1 VTVPARLAALMGE
14 RAPLLWR
21 FLLLTVLAAIVE
33 GVTVSLAVPVL
44 TRLLSSQPTA
54 ALPWLGALLAGTGAS
69 WLLHHVAT
77 LRGFDVAGD
86 LLSTLRHRVGDHVV
100 TLPLGWFTRDRTG
113 RLGHTLSA
121 GVMDILALPVRQL
134 GALVRAL
141 VTPTTLVVAIA
152 CTAPRLALAAS
163 IVLPAVLATFWWA
176 GRLGRRADAAVTAT
190 AAEAT
195 DRLLE
200 FARSQPV
207 LRAFGRSA
215 ASLTEFDRALQN
227 LRRAERR
234 QLWLVLPPAILGGV
248 LARTAFL
255 ILLITTVS
263 LAIGAPDAASVGA
276 AVALLVVVNRIAEP
290 LSEVAGHASAIRI
303 ATTQLDAVETVLA
316 TRPLP
321 EPARPAPTPTRTD
334 IEVRDVSFGYDP
346 HHPVLDGVSFAV
358 PEGSMTA
365 LVGASGSGKTTLTR
379 LIARFWDV
387 NGGSVCIGGT
397 DVRDL
402 TTAQLTNLVAPVF
415 QETWLFNGTL
425 RDNLLVA
432 RPEAA
437 DADIAH
443 AADTARVT
451 ELVERLPEGWDTQ
464 VGEGGARL
472 SGGER
477 QRVSLA
483 RALLKD
489 APVILLDEVTGALDA
504 ENQAAVT
511 DGLLRLRGH
520 RTMLVIAHQLSTI
533 AGADHI
539 VVLDRGRI
547 VEHGRHDELLAADG
561 RYAAYWRARAEAEG
575 WRLMR
580 PAP

>member
-1 VTVPARLAALMGE
+1 VTVPSRLAALMGE
-14 RAPLLWR
+14 RAPLLWH

-44 TRLLSSQPTA
+44 TRLLSPQPTA

-69 WLLHHVAT
+69 WLLQHVAT
-77 LRGFDVAGD
+77 LRGFGVAGD

-152 CTAPRLALAAS
+152 FTAPRLALAAA
-163 IVLPAVLATFWWA
+163 IVLPAVLVTFWWA
-176 GRLGRRADAAVTAT
+176 GRVGRRADAAVTAT

-215 ASLTEFDRALQN
+215 ASLTEFDQALQN
-227 LRRAERR
+227 LRQAERR
-234 QLWLVLPPAILGGV
+234 QLWLVLPPAILNGV

-255 ILLITTVS
+255 VLLITAVS
-263 LAIGAPDAASVGA
+263 LAIGAPDTASVGA
-276 AVALLVVVNRIAEP
+276 AVSLLVVVNRIAEP

-321 EPARPAPTPTRTD
+321 APAHPAPTPTRTD
-334 IEVRDVSFGYDP
+334 IEVCDVSFGYDP
-346 HHPVLDGVSFAV
+346 HHPVLNGVSFTV

-387 NGGSVCIGGT
+387 TGGSVRIGGT

-402 TTAQLTNLVAPVF
+402 SASQLSSLVAPVF

-432 RPEAA
+432 RPDAA

-443 AADTARVT
+443 VAETARVT
-451 ELVERLPEGWDTQ
+451 ELVERLPEGWNTQ

-561 RYAAYWRARAEAEG
+561 RYAAYWRARTEADG
-575 WRLMR
+575 WRLTR

>member
-1 VTVPARLAALMGE
+1 
-14 RAPLLWR
+14 
-21 FLLLTVLAAIVE
+21 
-33 GVTVSLAVPVL
+33 
-44 TRLLSSQPTA
+44 
-54 ALPWLGALLAGTGAS
+54 
-69 WLLHHVAT
+69 
-77 LRGFDVAGD
+77 
-86 LLSTLRHRVGDHVV
+86 
-100 TLPLGWFTRDRTG
+100 
-113 RLGHTLSA
+113 
-121 GVMDILALPVRQL
+121 
-134 GALVRAL
+134 
-141 VTPTTLVVAIA
+141 
-152 CTAPRLALAAS
+152 
-163 IVLPAVLATFWWA
+163 VLATFWWA

-215 ASLTEFDRALQN
+215 ASLTEFDQALQN

-234 QLWLVLPPAILGGV
+234 QLWLVLPPAILNGV

-255 ILLITTVS
+255 ILLITTLS
-263 LAIGAPDAASVGA
+263 MAIGAPDAASLAA

-321 EPARPAPTPTRTD
+321 APAHPAPTPTRTD

-346 HHPVLDGVSFAV
+346 HHPVLDGVSFTV

-387 NGGSVCIGGT
+387 TSGSVRVGGT

-402 TTAQLTNLVAPVF
+402 TTTQLTSLVAPVF

-432 RPEAA
+432 RPDAA

-443 AADTARVT
+443 AAETARVT
-451 ELVERLPEGWDTQ
+451 ELVERLPEGWNTQ